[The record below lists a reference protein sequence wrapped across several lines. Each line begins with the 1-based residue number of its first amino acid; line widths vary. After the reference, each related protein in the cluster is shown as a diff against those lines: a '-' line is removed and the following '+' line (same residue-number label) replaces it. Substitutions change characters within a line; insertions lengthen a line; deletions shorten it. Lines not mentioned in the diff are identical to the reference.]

1 MTRVRFIIGAS
12 ILLLV
17 IVVGGLMLVRDV
29 HIDVD
34 VVTGTTRTRTE
45 WAWGLASDERI
56 KSTSL
61 DDRLRAKGIPWQPQW
76 QQISHIQYRVFEV
89 RRACSPGSVPLSDAT
104 LHLWADRHT
113 DAELAAFVKVMTSG
127 SPAAKEAAA
136 KEVAEFVHRNF

>member
-17 IVVGGLMLVRDV
+17 VVAGLMLVRDV

-45 WAWGLASDERI
+45 WAWGLASDEHFHA
-56 KSTSL
+56 TSL
-61 DDRLRAKGIPWQPQW
+61 DDRLRARGIPWQPQW

-89 RRACSPGSVPLSDAT
+89 RRACSSGALLLPDLGVD
-104 LHLWADRHT
+104 LWADRHT
-113 DAELAAFVKVMTSG
+113 DAELAEFVKIMTSG
-127 SPAAKEAAA
+127 SPVEKEAAV
-136 KEVAEFVHRNF
+136 KEVVEFVHRNF